1 MAMKAIRF
9 HAHGGPEVLKFEE
22 VVLPALGPRDVRMR
36 QTAIGVNF
44 IDIYQRTGL
53 YPRSL
58 PSALGSEAAG
68 VVVEVGKRVRGLKL
82 GDRVGYVSSA
92 DPGGYAEQRVLP
104 ADELIKLPKGI
115 SDELAAAVLLKGLTS
130 WFLVRETFRLK
141 RGDTALVTA
150 AAGGVGIILIQWAR
164 ALGAKV
170 IAAVGSEQKAEI
182 VRRHGC
188 RQIIVGYGNLAAEA
202 RRLTRNAGVD
212 VAYDGV
218 GKDTF
223 FGSLDSLRP
232 RGMMVSFGN
241 ASGAVPPLA
250 PLELARR
257 GSLFL
262 TRPTAGNYVGTP
274 EARQKAARE
283 LFGLISRKAIRLH
296 ISQRYP
302 LAEAAQAHRDLEM
315 RRTSGSVVLVP

>member
-1 MAMKAIRF
+1 MKAIRF
-9 HAHGGPEVLKFEE
+9 HQHGGAEVLKWEDIE
-22 VVLPALGPRDVRMR
+22 LPPLGPQDVRLR
-36 QTAIGVNF
+36 QTAVGVNY

-58 PSALGSEAAG
+58 PSGLGSEAAG
-68 VVVEVGKRVRGLKL
+68 VIEQVGKRVRGFKI
-82 GDRVGYVSSA
+82 GDRVGYINSG
-92 DPGGYAEQRVLP
+92 DPGAYAEQRVL
-104 ADELIKLPKGI
+104 AAAELIKLPRGI

-141 RGDTALVTA
+141 PGDTALVTA
-150 AAGGVGIILIQWAR
+150 AAGGVGLILIQWAR

-170 IAAVGSEQKAEI
+170 IGVVGSEEKAAI
-182 VRRHGC
+182 ARQHGC
-188 RQIIVGYGNLAAEA
+188 RQIVVGYGNIATEA
-202 RRLTRNAGVD
+202 RRLTRNKGVD

-218 GKDTF
+218 GKDSF
-223 FGSLDSLRP
+223 FGCLDSLRP
-232 RGMMVSFGN
+232 RGMMVTFGN
-241 ASGAVPPLA
+241 ASGAVPPVA

-283 LFGLISRKAIRLH
+283 LFAVIARKAVRLH
-296 ISQRYP
+296 VSQRYP
-302 LAEAAQAHRDLEM
+302 LAQAAQAHRDLET
-315 RRTSGSVVLVP
+315 RRTSGSVILVP

>member
-1 MAMKAIRF
+1 MKAIRF
-9 HAHGGPEVLKFEE
+9 HQHGGAEVLKWEE
-22 VVLPALGPRDVRMR
+22 VELAPLGPHDVRLR
-36 QTAIGVNF
+36 QTAVGVNF

-53 YPRSL
+53 YPRPL
-58 PSALGSEAAG
+58 PSGLGSEAAG
-68 VVVEVGKRVRGLKL
+68 VIEQIGKRVRGFKV
-82 GDRVGYVSSA
+82 GDRVGYISSG
-92 DPGGYAEQRVLP
+92 DPGAYAEQRVL
-104 ADELIKLPKGI
+104 AAEELIKLPRGI

-130 WFLVRETFRLK
+130 WFLVRATFRLK
-141 RGDTALVTA
+141 DGDTALVTA
-150 AAGGVGIILIQWAR
+150 AAGGVGLILIQWAR

-170 IAAVGSEQKAEI
+170 IGVVGSEEKAEI
-182 VRRHGC
+182 ARRHGC
-188 RQIIVGYGNLAAEA
+188 RQIIVGYSNIAAET
-202 RRLTRNAGVD
+202 RRLTRNKGVD

-223 FGSLDSLRP
+223 FGCLDSLRP
-232 RGMMVSFGN
+232 RGMMVTFGN
-241 ASGAVPPLA
+241 ASGPVPPIA

-262 TRPTAGNYVGTP
+262 TRPTAGNYVGTA

-283 LFGLISRKAIRLH
+283 LFAVIARKAVRLH

-302 LAEAAQAHRDLEM
+302 LAQAAQAHRDLES

>member
-1 MAMKAIRF
+1 MKAIRF
-9 HAHGGPEVLKFEE
+9 HQHGGAEVLNWEDVE
-22 VVLPALGPRDVRMR
+22 LAPLGPQDVRLR
-36 QTAIGVNF
+36 QTAVGVNF

-53 YPRSL
+53 YPRPL
-58 PSALGSEAAG
+58 PSGLGSEAAG
-68 VVVEVGKRVRGLKL
+68 VIEQVGKRVRGFKV
-82 GDRVGYVSSA
+82 GDRVGYIGSG
-92 DPGGYAEQRVLP
+92 DPGAYAEQRVL
-104 ADELIKLPKGI
+104 AATELIKLPRGI

-130 WFLVRETFRLK
+130 WFLLRETFRLK
-141 RGDTALVTA
+141 PGDTALVTA
-150 AAGGVGIILIQWAR
+150 AAGGVGTILIQWAR

-170 IAAVGSEQKAEI
+170 IGVVGSVEKAEI
-182 VRRHGC
+182 ARRYGC
-188 RQIIVGYGNLAAEA
+188 RQVIVGYSNIAAEA
-202 RRLTRNAGVD
+202 RRMTRNQGVD

-223 FGSLDSLRP
+223 FGCLDSLRP

-241 ASGAVPPLA
+241 ASGAVPPIA
-250 PLELARR
+250 PLELTRR

-274 EARQKAARE
+274 EARQKAARQ
-283 LFGLISRKAIRLH
+283 LFAVIARKAVRLH

-302 LAEAAQAHRDLEM
+302 LAQAAQAHRDLEM

>member
-1 MAMKAIRF
+1 MKAIRF
-9 HAHGGPEVLKFEE
+9 HQIGGPEVLTFEE
-22 VVLPALGPRDVRMR
+22 VALPALGPQDVRIK
-36 QTAIGVNF
+36 QTAVGVNF

-53 YPRSL
+53 YPRQL

-68 VVVEVGKRVRGLKL
+68 VVAEVGKRVRGLKV
-82 GDRVGYVSSA
+82 GDRVGYISSA
-92 DPGGYAEQRVLP
+92 EPGSYSEERVLP
-104 ADELIKLPKGI
+104 ADQLIKLPKSI
-115 SDELAAAVLLKGLTS
+115 SDELAAAVLLKGMTS
-130 WFLVRETFRLK
+130 YFLVRETFRLK
-141 RGDTALVTA
+141 RGDSALVTA
-150 AAGGVGIILIQWAR
+150 AAGGVGLILIQWAR

-170 IAAVGSEQKAEI
+170 IGAVGSEQKAEL

-188 RQIIVGYGNLAAEA
+188 RQVIVGYANLAAEV
-202 RRLTRNAGVD
+202 RRMTRNVGVD

-241 ASGAVPPLA
+241 ASGAVPPIA
-250 PLELARR
+250 PLELTRR

-262 TRPTAGNYVGTP
+262 TRPTAGNYLNTA
-274 EARQKAARE
+274 EARQKAARQ
-283 LFGLISRKAIRLH
+283 LFALIARKAVRLH

-302 LAEAAQAHRDLEM
+302 LAQAAQAHRDLEM